1 AVTPHPFGPFARA
14 ALLTG
19 EPSPENGVRDYFDP
33 LPGDAR
39 TVAHAP
45 DIPAPPFWG
54 SRLIASMP
62 LEIVLR
68 YLHKP
73 ELYRLSWGAK
83 NTQGDAWAKLEAE
96 FEARL
101 ERMTRAALR
110 DKSLQPQAVY
120 GYFPANSDGDD
131 LIVYDPA
138 PFNAANGSAPQRVEI
153 ARFAFPRQPFGD
165 YLCISDYYA
174 PVDSGQIDV
183 VALQVVTVGAAAS
196 EAFERLQGADNYS
209 EAYFFHGLAVQAA
222 EATANY
228 MTNHIR
234 KELGLPVNRGKR
246 YSWGYPA
253 CPDLA
258 DHQTVFRLLPQTAD
272 LGLTLTPESYQLVP
286 EQSTAAI
293 YAHHP
298 DAKYYSVGSI
308 DRSAQILGG

>member
-1 AVTPHPFGPFARA
+1 VIDSAYA
-14 ALLTG
+14 
-19 EPSPENGVRDYFDP
+19 ENGKASPPRRQRAERA
-33 LPGDAR
+33 AR
-39 TVAHAP
+39 TVAPAP

-54 SRLIASMP
+54 SRLIDSMP

-272 LGLTLTPESYQLVP
+272 LGLSLTPESYQLVP